1 MKHLAELYEQ
11 ALKDYDKEL
20 TKRQELEQQ
29 CKRQKE
35 VINKLEFI
43 RNRKNQ
49 GASQENINRMAI
61 ELVDNYLKE
70 ASEWTYLMIF
80 KI

>member
-20 TKRQELEQQ
+20 TKRQELEQK

-35 VINKLEFI
+35 IINKLEFI

-70 ASEWTYLMIF
+70 ESE
-80 KI
+80 

>member
-70 ASEWTYLMIF
+70 ASE
-80 KI
+80 